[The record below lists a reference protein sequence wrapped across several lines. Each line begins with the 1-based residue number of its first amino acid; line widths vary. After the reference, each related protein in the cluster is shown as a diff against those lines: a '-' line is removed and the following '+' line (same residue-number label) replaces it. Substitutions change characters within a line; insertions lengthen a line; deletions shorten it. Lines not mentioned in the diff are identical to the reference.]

1 MGISINSNIS
11 ATRASQFL
19 ATNHQNLQKS
29 LDRLSSGKR
38 ITEPADDAGGMA
50 VSMKLE
56 NEINQLEGA
65 ANNIANAIS
74 FLQVQD
80 GILENIGNIVM
91 RLGELKSMSE
101 DVLQDGSTIYDS
113 EVADLSAQLLA
124 YNTTATIPKFNG
136 VNLLDSTSNLTVTAA
151 GQSITISRHDIGT
164 ALTSATSSDDF
175 TGLTV
180 VGDITSADDVNEVLE
195 QVAALRA
202 VNGGEANQLKY
213 ALADVSTQVTN
224 LTAAYGRI
232 MDVDIAAE
240 SANLARQQILVQASA
255 AMTAQANTSNDV
267 ALLLLQ

>member
-101 DVLQDGSTIYDS
+101 DVLQDSSTIYDS
-113 EVADLSAQLLA
+113 EVYVADLSAQLLA

-213 ALADVSTQVTN
+213 
-224 LTAAYGRI
+224 R
-232 MDVDIAAE
+232 
-240 SANLARQQILVQASA
+240 
-255 AMTAQANTSNDV
+255 
-267 ALLLLQ
+267 